1 MFIIADTHFGH
12 RNILVHEPGRLQKAR
27 IEEYEDF
34 DRFLID
40 WLNSYISKDDKVLH
54 LGDVAFKNGYK
65 LAKKLNGKITL
76 IKGNHD
82 KDRHIEFY
90 KSLGWE
96 IIEGVRIEANI
107 EEEIKTY
114 IDSMKYRYKKFEKI
128 SCLIKDI
135 NGKRVLFSHYPV
147 FNDNPYDKKY
157 RDITNALEEIFNL
170 TNCDINIHGHTHSYI
185 VGDNKCINAC
195 LEVNDFKSMN
205 VKETL
210 SE

>member
-128 SCLIKDI
+128 SCLIKGTHQI
-135 NGKRVLFSHYPV
+135 NCVNRKP
-147 FNDNPYDKKY
+147 
-157 RDITNALEEIFNL
+157 
-170 TNCDINIHGHTHSYI
+170 HT
-185 VGDNKCINAC
+185 
-195 LEVNDFKSMN
+195 
-205 VKETL
+205 
-210 SE
+210 